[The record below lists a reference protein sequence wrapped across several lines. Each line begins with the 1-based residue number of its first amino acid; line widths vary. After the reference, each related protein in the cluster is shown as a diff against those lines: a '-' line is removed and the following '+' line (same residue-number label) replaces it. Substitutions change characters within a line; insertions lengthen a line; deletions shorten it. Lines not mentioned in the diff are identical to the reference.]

1 MGNADSPRRVV
12 GNARV
17 GTPRDAVGIVIGMF
31 DSLLFTN
38 CALQRVTQKCIQLQ
52 LKMGKRTS
60 RSDDDDDDDT
70 AKDREAECR
79 GTLRALNAQFAAWV
93 ARRATESPIVSW
105 GKGCED
111 YLKHVEKIKVRS
123 FVRCDVWIFARL
135 FGVFSFLLNRRACV
149 RACETRMRD

>member
-17 GTPRDAVGIVIGMF
+17 GTPRDAVGNVIIMF
-31 DSLLFTN
+31 VLMFTN
-38 CALQRVTQKCIQLQ
+38 CALQRVTQKCIQLEF
-52 LKMGKRTS
+52 KMGKRTS
-60 RSDDDDDDDT
+60 RSDDDDDDT

-123 FVRCDVWIFARL
+123 FVRSSRCLNLRDVVRCF
-135 FGVFSFLLNRRACV
+135 FFPFKPSYVV

>member
-1 MGNADSPRRVV
+1 
-12 GNARV
+12 
-17 GTPRDAVGIVIGMF
+17 
-31 DSLLFTN
+31 
-38 CALQRVTQKCIQLQ
+38 
-52 LKMGKRTS
+52 MGKRTS
-60 RSDDDDDDDT
+60 RSDDDDADDT

-123 FVRCDVWIFARL
+123 FVAMFVFLRVGVRCYFCS
-135 FGVFSFLLNRRACV
+135 SFNPSCVRACV
-149 RACETRMRD
+149 RDTNERLTD

>member
-1 MGNADSPRRVV
+1 
-12 GNARV
+12 
-17 GTPRDAVGIVIGMF
+17 
-31 DSLLFTN
+31 
-38 CALQRVTQKCIQLQ
+38 
-52 LKMGKRTS
+52 MGKRTS
-60 RSDDDDDDDT
+60 RSDDDDDG

-123 FVRCDVWIFARL
+123 LRCLFFFAKAFVRSFV
-135 FGVFSFLLNRRACV
+135 VFFFL
-149 RACETRMRD
+149 